1 MFKVFSQR
9 SFFFGSLRLTAAC
22 LLMSSLSGYGAAA
35 CAIHKEGVSVE
46 GASFKVENFK
56 IEGLVGT
63 FSPRIQLVVN
73 RLKEVNCAVRS
84 GLPVPKS
91 ATRALLLYG
100 PTGSGKTTLARKI
113 AEATGSEV
121 IFIKGSK
128 IIDGYLAGGSKAI
141 DNKFAEA
148 NDLLANGC
156 PSVVIITDEVDTIG
170 IETNGTGDGAKERDA
185 ALKELW
191 SNIDAIENNDR
202 ILVIGTT
209 NKFKELS
216 PTLLDRYGS
225 YTVEIKN
232 PDEKM
237 RLEVLKHYWNQEL
250 EGCPYEESLLK
261 KIARDSEGLSTR
273 SLEKIIEESLVCAQ
287 AAGLKKPDEKILMDH
302 LSEIKTRVFGTT
314 KERVV
319 KNLKSV
325 YSGTKEVVKDVA
337 LAAGLV
343 VTVLVGIVAYKSL
356 FGEKAK

>member
-1 MFKVFSQR
+1 
-9 SFFFGSLRLTAAC
+9 
-22 LLMSSLSGYGAAA
+22 MSSLSGYGAAA
-35 CAIHKEGVSVE
+35 CAINQEGVSVE
-46 GASFKVENFK
+46 GSSFKAEDFK

-73 RLKEVNCAVRS
+73 RLKAVNCAVRS
-84 GLPVPKS
+84 GSPIPKS

-121 IFIKGSK
+121 LFIKGSK

-148 NDLLANGC
+148 KDLIANGC

-170 IETNGTGDGAKERDA
+170 VETNGIGDGAKERDA

-191 SNIDAIENNDR
+191 SNIDAIKNTDR
-202 ILVIGTT
+202 ILVISTT

-237 RLEVLKHYWNQEL
+237 RLEVLKHYWKQEL
-250 EGCPYEESLLK
+250 EGCLYEESVLK
-261 KIARDSEGLSTR
+261 KIASNSEGLSTR

-287 AAGLKKPDEKILMDH
+287 AAGLKKPNEKILLDH
-302 LSEIKTRVFGTT
+302 LNEIKTRVFGTT
-314 KERVV
+314 KERVI

-325 YSGTKEVVKDVA
+325 YSGTKEVLKDATIAVVFVA
-337 LAAGLV
+337 G
-343 VTVLVGIVAYKSL
+343 VLTIIVLGKSL
-356 FGEKAK
+356 RGGQSQDKK

>member
-1 MFKVFSQR
+1 
-9 SFFFGSLRLTAAC
+9 
-22 LLMSSLSGYGAAA
+22 MSSLSGYGAAA
-35 CAIHKEGVSVE
+35 CAINQEGVSVE
-46 GASFKVENFK
+46 GSSFKAEDFK

-73 RLKEVNCAVRS
+73 RLKAVNCAVRS
-84 GLPVPKS
+84 GSPIPKS

-121 IFIKGSK
+121 LFIKGSK

-148 NDLLANGC
+148 KDLIAN
-156 PSVVIITDEVDTIG
+156 TIG
-170 IETNGTGDGAKERDA
+170 VETNGIGDGAKERDA

-191 SNIDAIENNDR
+191 SNIDAIKNTDR
-202 ILVIGTT
+202 ILVISTT

-237 RLEVLKHYWNQEL
+237 RLEVLKHYWKQEL
-250 EGCPYEESLLK
+250 EGCLYEESVLK
-261 KIARDSEGLSTR
+261 KIASNSEGLSTR

-287 AAGLKKPDEKILMDH
+287 AAGLKKPNEKILLDH
-302 LSEIKTRVFGTT
+302 LNEIKTRVFGTT
-314 KERVV
+314 KERVI

-325 YSGTKEVVKDVA
+325 YSGTKEVLKDATIAVVFVA
-337 LAAGLV
+337 G
-343 VTVLVGIVAYKSL
+343 VLTIIVLGKSL
-356 FGEKAK
+356 RGGQSQDKK